1 MGIILGA
8 PSLPPA
14 VDHPDWSGMEM
25 TWTGWDGTQWTV
37 SDRSQGVVILAGVR
51 GLNMPPTRRFVSR
64 TGSLHGSRS
73 RGWTTDEREVFW
85 PVKVFNKEGST
96 AWLAHER
103 AFFNTM
109 HPGKFGTWTV
119 KQSGGGS
126 SRSLDIKYKDDGG
139 KGFETVPSI
148 TGWQYYDLYLVAE
161 QPFWRGTPVRGIWRV
176 SPPQDFRNDGSHT
189 DRVFYISPGS
199 TMVNATMD
207 NAGDVET
214 WPVYTVIGP
223 STSATVGGVTVPFEV
238 PAGKAVRIDTAP
250 GPLSQTALFGDWV
263 DGAVINTTDR
273 TRELGTIDF
282 TPIQPGTGKKLTL
295 SMVGAGEIR
304 AELTPLYFRAW

>member
-1 MGIILGA
+1 
-8 PSLPPA
+8 
-14 VDHPDWSGMEM
+14 MEM

-51 GLNMPPTRRFVSR
+51 GLNMPPTRRFLSR
-64 TGSLHGSRS
+64 SGALHGTRS

-85 PVKVFNKEGST
+85 PVKVFHKGGST
-96 AWLAHER
+96 AWLQHER

-109 HPGKFGTWTV
+109 HPGKAGTWKVT
-119 KQSGGGS
+119 QSGGGS
-126 SRSLDIKYKDDGG
+126 SRSLDIKFKDDGG
-139 KGFETVPSI
+139 KEFETVPAV

-161 QPFWRGTPVRGIWRV
+161 QPFWRGTPVTGIWSV
-176 SPPQDFRNDGSHT
+176 SPPKNFQNT
-189 DRVFYISPGS
+189 DPVDNSRVFWISSGS
-199 TMVNATMD
+199 TLANA
-207 NAGDVET
+207 NINNPGDVQA
-214 WPVYTVIGP
+214 WPVYTVVGP

-238 PAGKAVRIDTAP
+238 PAGKALRIDTAP

-282 TPIQPGTGKKLTL
+282 APIQPGTGKALTL
-295 SMVGAGEIR
+295 SMVGSGEIR